1 MREILSGVPIS
12 CSLRVGDRSRTTCI
26 GGIGQVTTTAIT
38 ASCEAAAAATVAR
51 CSYNIFEATVAN
63 IAVGPFSQ
71 VSHQGVDSSFF
82 GPNLA
87 TI

>member
-38 ASCEAAAAATVAR
+38 ASCEAAAATVAR
-51 CSYNIFEATVAN
+51 CSYNIFVATVAN

-71 VSHQGVDSSFF
+71 VSHQDVDSSFF